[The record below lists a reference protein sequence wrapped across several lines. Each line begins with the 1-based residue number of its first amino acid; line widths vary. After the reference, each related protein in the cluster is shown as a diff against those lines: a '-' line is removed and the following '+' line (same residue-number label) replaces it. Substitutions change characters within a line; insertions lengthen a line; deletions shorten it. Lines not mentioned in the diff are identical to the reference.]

1 MTTSRLTPAGKH
13 IEIQIFGDS
22 SGNCIS
28 LYERECS
35 IQRRHQKVI
44 EEAPSPYITPQ
55 LRAKMS
61 AAATE
66 LGRLLKYEG
75 AGTVEFI
82 VDVKTGGFYFLEV
95 NTRVQVVHHLKSCL
109 IQVEHPITEETTLVD
124 IVALQIYVAS
134 GGLLNDL
141 PYLLNLKQHVT
152 APSQIS
158 NVRATQLN
166 FGYAPKILQTTF
178 SPVQEQSAA
187 SPPSTKHYPHKSLT
201 FAMKLESTREVTYP
215 CTLTL

>member
-109 IQVEHPITEETTLVD
+109 I
-124 IVALQIYVAS
+124 
-134 GGLLNDL
+134 
-141 PYLLNLKQHVT
+141 
-152 APSQIS
+152 
-158 NVRATQLN
+158 
-166 FGYAPKILQTTF
+166 
-178 SPVQEQSAA
+178 
-187 SPPSTKHYPHKSLT
+187 
-201 FAMKLESTREVTYP
+201 
-215 CTLTL
+215 